1 MAPSV
6 GRVTT
11 NELRRKVAARMRELF
26 DENKYISLDA
36 LVVRAIG
43 DDLPDGMGY
52 ERMLAD
58 LIDSP
63 KTSRKR
69 FTAEEL
75 RERRNRQHY
84 ESLVRCGHAS
94 ICPECGGY
102 TTSDNGYHI
111 GCAKKVGIPIKRR
124 HNA

>member
-1 MAPSV
+1 MAPSA

-11 NELRRKVAARMRELF
+11 NELRRKVAARMRELL

-36 LVVRAIG
+36 LVVRSIG

-63 KTSRKR
+63 KASRKR
-69 FTAEEL
+69 FTADEL
-75 RERRNRQHY
+75 REPPKSSALRIARALWSCKHLPRMRRLYDFRQRLSHRMCQ
-84 ESLVRCGHAS
+84 ESWRS
-94 ICPECGGY
+94 
-102 TTSDNGYHI
+102 N
-111 GCAKKVGIPIKRR
+111 
-124 HNA
+124 